1 MLKRTWA
8 LCSLFVTFSF
18 FLTSL
23 STSLFG
29 QAQVASLRPHQE
41 LRWQRVSPN
50 VEQPDGPVLYQLLFS
65 TGGTPGTVPAF
76 DTNPR
81 HLTNSPIVVNGGNV
95 VIGGG
100 NGLTINGGSGMITFT
115 AGQTFPGTGTGSVTN
130 VATGTGLSGGPI
142 TTTGTISIAGGGVG
156 TAQLAD
162 GSVTPAKINSGV
174 ATNGQVLTANGSGGA
189 TYQTLTTA
197 NPLSLSQSS
206 STPTI
211 TGTNGGNGN
220 GVNGISSTA
229 TGVYGTT
236 AGTSGL
242 VNGSAAVLGDSQT
255 YYGVWGSSKSANG
268 VVGSSST
275 GSGVYGITAGSS
287 GLVNGA
293 AAVVGDTQTYYGV
306 WGSSKTNDGVVGT
319 SDSGYGM
326 FAQTNTGAFAIWGK
340 GGKTGVFGQTLSAD
354 DSGVLG
360 SNDASSATPNQAAA
374 GVFGLSQHGWGVLA
388 RGDDASHGGVS
399 AFSQNGTGVLGQTG
413 NAAVAAGVFNNYA
426 GGKILSGQSITVE
439 KFFVDGNGSIGGGFV
454 VQPATFNGK
463 PAPSIVGGFA
473 GNSVTAGKAGAT
485 VFGGGFQTPD
495 AATADFAT
503 VAGGNTNTA
512 SGPSSTVGGGGGN
525 AASGVLATVSGGG
538 SNTASGDNSTI
549 PGGDSNTA
557 SGKNSFAAGRLAQA
571 NQDGAMIFAN
581 GNVNPWVAFGPN
593 IFEVFASGGATFDF
607 AEPAGTKYIAFNT
620 IPGALIFTSTGAY
633 LSTPAGVWTNSSD
646 RNLKTNFTTL
656 DAKDVLSK
664 VAAMPIQQWKY
675 KLEPDGK
682 KHIGPMAQDFYAAF
696 GLGDDDKHIGTVDE
710 SGVALAAIQ
719 GLNQKLE
726 EDLRQKD
733 AQLIAQQ
740 HRIEAQQ
747 QQLETLQNEM
757 HAIMGRLQA
766 VEQNSASRP
775 VAGMEMVASS
785 R

>member
-1 MLKRTWA
+1 MFTRTKA
-8 LCSLFVTFSF
+8 KCCIGVIVLLFCFGI
-18 FLTSL
+18 
-23 STSLFG
+23 SLFG
-29 QAQVASLRPHQE
+29 QTQVASLRSHQE

-50 VEQPDGPVLYQLLFS
+50 AQQPDGPVLYQLLFS

-100 NGLTINGGSGMITFT
+100 NGLLINGTTGVLSF
-115 AGQTFPGTGTGSVTN
+115 ANGQTFPGTGNGSVTN
-130 VATGTGLSGGPI
+130 VATGTGLTGGPI

-162 GSVTPAKINSGV
+162 GSVTAAKINSGA

-206 STPTI
+206 ATPTI
-211 TGTNGGNGN
+211 TGSNGGNGN

-229 TGVYGTT
+229 TGVYGST
-236 AGTSGL
+236 AGVSGL
-242 VNGSAAVLGDSQT
+242 VNGAAAVLGDSQT
-255 YYGVWGSSKSANG
+255 YYGVWGSSKSSNG

-293 AAVVGDTQTYYGV
+293 AGVVGDTQTYYGI
-306 WGSSKTNDGVVGT
+306 WGSSKSNDGVHGT
-319 SDSGYGM
+319 SDSGYGVVGLS
-326 FAQTNTGAFAIWGK
+326 NTGLTAVYGK
-340 GGKTGVFGQTLSAD
+340 GGHIGVFGQTLGAAET
-354 DSGVLG
+354 GVLG
-360 SNDASSATPNQAAA
+360 RNDASSATPNQTAA
-374 GVFGLSQHGWGVLA
+374 GVFGLSAAGWGVLA
-388 RGDDASHGGVS
+388 IGDDAAHGGLIAV
-399 AFSQNGTGVLGQTG
+399 SQNGTGIQGQTA
-413 NAAVAAGVFNNYA
+413 NAAAAAGVFNNFA
-426 GGKILSGQSITVE
+426 GGKILSGQNNTVE

-454 VQPATFNGK
+454 VQPATFNGL
-463 PAPSIVGGFA
+463 PAPSIIGGFA
-473 GNSVTAGKAGAT
+473 GNSVTAGKAAAT
-485 VFGGGFQTPD
+485 VFGGGFQAPD

-512 SGPSSTVGGGGGN
+512 SGVSATVGGGGGN

-646 RNLKTNFTTL
+646 RNLKTNFKTL

-664 VAAMPIQQWKY
+664 VTAMPIQQWKY

-696 GLGDDDKHIGTVDE
+696 GLGDDDKHIGTIDE

-726 EDLRQKD
+726 EELRQKD
-733 AQLIAQQ
+733 AQLV
-740 HRIEAQQ
+740 AQQ
-747 QQLETLQNEM
+747 QQLESLRNEM
-757 HAIMGRLQA
+757 HAIMGRLEA
-766 VEQNSASRP
+766 VEQNATSRP
-775 VAGMEMVASS
+775 VAGMEMVAAS